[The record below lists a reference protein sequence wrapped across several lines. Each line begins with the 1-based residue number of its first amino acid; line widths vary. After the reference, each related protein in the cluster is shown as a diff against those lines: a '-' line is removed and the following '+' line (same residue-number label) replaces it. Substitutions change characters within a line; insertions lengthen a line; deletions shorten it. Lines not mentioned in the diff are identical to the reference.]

1 MGEIET
7 IESNSW
13 RKFLKLHWNML
24 IFWIIAAIVAA
35 IGAIQVFLWF
45 VSDAQST
52 ALVPMTLA
60 QWSMNNLV
68 LFILYLIFW
77 ELVIVGI
84 PVGVTALLGWLWW
97 KKIPEKERKQYTFFD
112 GGSKTERGGSGI
124 SFLLFVAFCLKV
136 YTDGNW
142 HDAISS
148 WTLNYVVDSMVT
160 ILFWGAILFGIP
172 ALIIGL
178 IWLARERKKIE

>member
-1 MGEIET
+1 MGEIQTE
-7 IESNSW
+7 ESDSW

-24 IFWIIAAIVAA
+24 IFWIIVAIVAA

-68 LFILYLIFW
+68 MFILYLIFW
-77 ELVIVGI
+77 QLVIIGI
-84 PVGVTALLGWLWW
+84 PIAVAALLGWLWW
-97 KKIPEKERKQYTFFD
+97 KKIPKEEREQYTFFD
-112 GGSKTERGGSGI
+112 KGSKREQGGGGI

-136 YTDGNW
+136 YIDGNW

-148 WTLNYVVDSMVT
+148 WTINYVVDSIVT
-160 ILFWGAILFGIP
+160 ILFWGAIVFGIP
-172 ALIIGL
+172 AIIIGI
-178 IWLARERKKIE
+178 IWLATQRKKIK